1 MAKQLLPNG
10 SVVTLKGATKK
21 LMTIGIEVEMEG
33 DEKTYDYIAIPY
45 PEGYIDSE
53 TMFLFMQEDIE
64 NVSFVGFVDAE
75 MQVFRTALEE
85 TDENGCKN
93 NLSNK
98 YKNLI
103 NILKAAFS
111 STDRIPPLLAYYNK
125 FSDERIQINL
135 RCHWNR

>member
-85 TDENGCKN
+85 TDANDAEKE
-93 NLSNK
+93 
-98 YKNLI
+98 
-103 NILKAAFS
+103 
-111 STDRIPPLLAYYNK
+111 
-125 FSDERIQINL
+125 SDSQYDQRHL
-135 RCHWNR
+135 FGT

>member
-85 TDENGCKN
+85 TDENDSEKE
-93 NLSNK
+93 
-98 YKNLI
+98 
-103 NILKAAFS
+103 
-111 STDRIPPLLAYYNK
+111 
-125 FSDERIQINL
+125 SDSQYDQRHL
-135 RCHWNR
+135 FGT

>member
-75 MQVFRTALEE
+75 MQIFRTALEE
-85 TDENGCKN
+85 TDENDVGKE
-93 NLSNK
+93 
-98 YKNLI
+98 
-103 NILKAAFS
+103 
-111 STDRIPPLLAYYNK
+111 
-125 FSDERIQINL
+125 SDSQYDQRHL
-135 RCHWNR
+135 FGT

>member
-85 TDENGCKN
+85 TDENDAEKE
-93 NLSNK
+93 
-98 YKNLI
+98 
-103 NILKAAFS
+103 
-111 STDRIPPLLAYYNK
+111 
-125 FSDERIQINL
+125 SDEQDSRYMLAVNIIGVDLNVVDQADQFFSVYTE
-135 RCHWNR
+135 

>member
-1 MAKQLLPNG
+1 MVKRRKENKMAKQLLPNG

-64 NVSFVGFVDAE
+64 NVSFVGFVDAQL
-75 MQVFRTALEE
+75 QVFRTALEE
-85 TDENGCKN
+85 TDEDDP
-93 NLSNK
+93 
-98 YKNLI
+98 
-103 NILKAAFS
+103 FS
-111 STDRIPPLLAYYNK
+111 RIFFAC
-125 FSDERIQINL
+125 F
-135 RCHWNR
+135 

>member
-75 MQVFRTALEE
+75 LQVFRTALEE
-85 TDENGCKN
+85 TDENDEQYPDDRFRENHCRLW
-93 NLSNK
+93 LSYRQAK
-98 YKNLI
+98 K
-103 NILKAAFS
+103 K
-111 STDRIPPLLAYYNK
+111 
-125 FSDERIQINL
+125 
-135 RCHWNR
+135 

>member
-1 MAKQLLPNG
+1 MAVQYQIWRLVKRRKENKMAKQLLPNG

-64 NVSFVGFVDAE
+64 NVSFVGFVDAQL
-75 MQVFRTALEE
+75 QVFRTALEE
-85 TDENGCKN
+85 TDEN
-93 NLSNK
+93 
-98 YKNLI
+98 
-103 NILKAAFS
+103 
-111 STDRIPPLLAYYNK
+111 
-125 FSDERIQINL
+125 DE
-135 RCHWNR
+135 